1 MGEGSR
7 RRSRSGGG
15 AARRAE
21 RTAVS
26 VETER
31 YIDRK
36 IPLYELLDDKTL
48 ELIEYN
54 AETVLEE
61 IGVNFVD
68 SPIALKRWR
77 SAGALIEGERV
88 RIPRGLAKELCK
100 TAPSKFTQHARNP
113 DRNVEIGGKTL
124 VTAPVYGPPF
134 VRDRQGGRRYATI
147 SDFQKFVKLGYM
159 SKYLHWW
166 SR

>member
-36 IPLYELLDDKTL
+36 IPLYELLDNKTCL
-48 ELIEYN
+48 LY
-54 AETVLEE
+54 T
-61 IGVNFVD
+61 
-68 SPIALKRWR
+68 SP
-77 SAGALIEGERV
+77 S
-88 RIPRGLAKELCK
+88 P
-100 TAPSKFTQHARNP
+100 
-113 DRNVEIGGKTL
+113 
-124 VTAPVYGPPF
+124 
-134 VRDRQGGRRYATI
+134 RDR
-147 SDFQKFVKLGYM
+147 SL
-159 SKYLHWW
+159 
-166 SR
+166 SRMPSSA

>member
-36 IPLYELLDDKTL
+36 IPLYELFDGLSVPNAKIANTFFAIGAKT
-48 ELIEYN
+48 
-54 AETVLEE
+54 
-61 IGVNFVD
+61 
-68 SPIALKRWR
+68 
-77 SAGALIEGERV
+77 
-88 RIPRGLAKELCK
+88 
-100 TAPSKFTQHARNP
+100 
-113 DRNVEIGGKTL
+113 
-124 VTAPVYGPPF
+124 
-134 VRDRQGGRRYATI
+134 
-147 SDFQKFVKLGYM
+147 
-159 SKYLHWW
+159 
-166 SR
+166 